1 MAFKFPTQPCP
12 DCGHGVMTMEFADG
26 SELWE
31 PPGEDPNLAPNQNH
45 RHTTERCAA
54 RRARREAIQHLVRI
68 TKDAVSEFFGDDVT
82 YAKDQTRAALRALG
96 VTDAEIDEAEKG

>member
-1 MAFKFPTQPCP
+1 
-12 DCGHGVMTMEFADG
+12 MTMEFAGG

-54 RRARREAIQHLVRI
+54 RRARREAIQHVMYL
-68 TKDAVSEFFGDDVT
+68 SDDVYCESSEESSVLT
-82 YAKDQTRAALRALG
+82 LRQETRAALHALG
-96 VTDAEIDEAEKG
+96 VTAAEIDEAEKG